1 MSKETT
7 VLESSV
13 KKAYSIA
20 DKATKIVLKELFNGK
35 VSLSDKITDRIKS
48 FEDAC
53 AELGI
58 DKPSMSILI
67 EDNNANGI
75 NRSDIVAFGALMKLT
90 LIIRALNEGWTP
102 DWRDSNQIK
111 YYVWLTDYKPGSG
124 FSFSTYVFSHSYSYV
139 GSRLCFKSSELAEYA
154 GEQFR
159 DLYNQY
165 FNL

>member
-13 KKAYSIA
+13 KKAYSVA

-35 VSLSDKITDRIKS
+35 VSLSDKITDRIKT

-58 DKPSMSILI
+58 NKPNFLFNITN
-67 EDNNANGI
+67 DGKGFTN
-75 NRSDIVAFGALMKLT
+75 SDVLAFDALSQLT
-90 LIIRALNEGWTP
+90 LIVRALNEGWTP
-102 DWRDSNQIK
+102 DWRDSNQSK

-124 FSFSTYVFSHSYSYV
+124 FSRSFCDNSITVATV